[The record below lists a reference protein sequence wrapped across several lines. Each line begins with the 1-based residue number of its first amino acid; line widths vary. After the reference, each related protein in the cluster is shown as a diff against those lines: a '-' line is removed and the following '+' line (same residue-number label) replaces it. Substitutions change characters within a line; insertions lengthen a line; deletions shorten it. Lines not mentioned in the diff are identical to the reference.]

1 MLVNKRCTYCGD
13 KFQAKSVSTKY
24 CSHSCNQK
32 HYKHK
37 EKKARQHLAKT
48 DEIIERHPFSERLE
62 LIKNKEFL
70 NINDCAVLLN
80 VSRSTIKRLISK
92 GDLLSFKILGRVLVS
107 RKDLDSFCKQSIN
120 KTTVKKVAKNKKV
133 AKKKKEF
140 NEKKYYFMGEISTYY
155 KISQRTVERHMK
167 LKGIKKIKKG
177 RFNYVLKSDIHKLYG
192 APNIKN

>member
-48 DEIIERHPFSERLE
+48 DEITERHPFSERLE
-62 LIKNKEFL
+62 LIKIKEFL
-70 NINDCAVLLN
+70 SINDCAILLN
-80 VSRSTIKRLISK
+80 VSPSTIKRLISK

-107 RKDLDSFCKQSIN
+107 RKDLDALCKKSIN
-120 KTTVKKVAKNKKV
+120 KTTVKKVAKKE
-133 AKKKKEF
+133 KEF
-140 NEKKYYFMGEISTYY
+140 DEKNYYFMGEISNYY
-155 KISQRTVERHMK
+155 KISQRTVERHLK

-177 RFNYVLKSDIHKLYG
+177 RFNYVLKSDIRKLYG